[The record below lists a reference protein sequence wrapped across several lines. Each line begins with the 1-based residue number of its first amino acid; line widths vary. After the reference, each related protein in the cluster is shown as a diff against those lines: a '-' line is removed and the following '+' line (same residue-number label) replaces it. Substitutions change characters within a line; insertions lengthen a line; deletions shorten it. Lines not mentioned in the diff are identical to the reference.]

1 MGNSR
6 YVDKDFTTYSH
17 AASTRSRDEIFTR
30 RVIDPSLDPAKIAF
44 REAVDSEA
52 NPETTPIILGCDE
65 TGSMGALAET
75 IIRHGLGTI
84 MRELYARKPVTDP
97 QIMCMGIGDAY
108 CDQAPLQVTQ
118 FEAAVEPMVQQITS
132 IYLEGQGGGNPG
144 ESYTL
149 AWYFAAHKTKCD
161 AFTKRHRKGYL
172 FTIGDEAPLP
182 VITRDQLKRFLGVD
196 AQHDVEA
203 HELLSAVEKNWHVF
217 HLIVKPVVHQPV
229 EKSWR
234 TLLGQRAILVPD
246 IEKLAEGIVAIIQM
260 TEGAGHDT
268 VIAEWADNKAL
279 DTVRK
284 VTAQL
289 VAAT

>member
-6 YVDKDFTTYSH
+6 FSDHDYRAYTYSV
-17 AASTRSRDEIFTR
+17 ASTPREEIFTSR
-30 RVIDPSLDPAKIAF
+30 GLDPALDPSKIAF

-84 MRELYARKPVTDP
+84 MTEIYKRKPITDP
-97 QIMCMGIGDAY
+97 QILCMGIGDAY

-118 FEAAVEPMVQQITS
+118 FEAGVEPMVQQIAA
-132 IYLEGQGGGNPG
+132 IYLEGAGGGNPG
-144 ESYTL
+144 ESYPL
-149 AWYFAAHKTKCD
+149 AWYFAAYKTKCD
-161 AFTKRHRKGYL
+161 AFDKRHRRGYL

-182 VITRDQLKRFLGVD
+182 VITKEQLKRFLGVD
-196 AQHDVEA
+196 ARNGVDA
-203 HELLSAVEKNWHVF
+203 HALLAAVEKSWHVF
-217 HLIVKPVVHQPV
+217 HLIVKPVGHQAV
-229 EKSWR
+229 EKEWR
-234 TLLGQRAILVPD
+234 ALLGQRAILVPD

-260 TEGAGHDT
+260 TEGATHNT
-268 VIAEWADNKAL
+268 VIAEWADHKAL

-289 VAAT
+289 VAAS